1 MRTYTIHGDILIRDL
16 IWVLALGI
24 FSLLLVY
31 GFLVNNM
38 VRGAVTSEQ
47 MGSELTRLNSE
58 VAELESKFIALDQ
71 TITLELA
78 KELGFQTVDS
88 AVYVSK
94 SSFGRGLSLESS
106 I

>member
-1 MRTYTIHGDILIRDL
+1 MRTYTIHRDILIRDL

-38 VRGAVTSEQ
+38 VRGAVSSEQ
-47 MGSELTRLNSE
+47 MSSELTKLNSE

-78 KELGFQTVDS
+78 TELGFQMVDS